1 MRWKFVRVF
10 INERFVQ
17 YRYSRETDDL
27 DGIIQ
32 YDKKTEDI
40 IIIKPCENDKGSEL
54 SQSIA
59 KEHFYWNVIQEGL
72 PESRYVAC
80 G

>member
-1 MRWKFVRVF
+1 MRWKFRRAF
-10 INERFVQ
+10 INKRFVQ
-17 YRYSRETDDL
+17 YSYSRETDEM

-32 YDKKTEDI
+32 YDRETEEI
-40 IIIKPCENDKGSEL
+40 KILKPCENDKDSEL

-59 KEHFYWNVIQEGL
+59 MEHFYWNVIQEGL
-72 PESRYVAC
+72 PENRYVAC